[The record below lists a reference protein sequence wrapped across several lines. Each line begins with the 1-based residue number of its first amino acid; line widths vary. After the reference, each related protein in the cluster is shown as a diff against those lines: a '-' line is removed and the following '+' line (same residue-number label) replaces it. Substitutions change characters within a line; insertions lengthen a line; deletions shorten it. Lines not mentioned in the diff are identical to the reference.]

1 LNEASGDAFL
11 SSDNGVD
18 DVTSI
23 QPCKR
28 LLLFVSVTGGGRRA
42 ANKTKRMQE
51 KFSGVIIS

>member
-1 LNEASGDAFL
+1 L